1 MATCTY
7 CGKPA
12 GLGSSFHV
20 DCKHPE
26 LASHA
31 VIAPPL
37 TQQQIEI
44 ESLIKQVEPR
54 IQRAVFRANMASGFT
69 FLAIGI
75 ALSVL
80 YAIVTK

>member
-1 MATCTY
+1 LATCTY

-12 GLGSSFHV
+12 GLGSNFHV
-20 DCKHPE
+20 NCKHPE
-26 LASHA
+26 LGGVP

-44 ESLIKQVEPR
+44 ESLITQVEPR

-69 FLAIGI
+69 FLAIGVVL
-75 ALSVL
+75 AVL
-80 YAIVTK
+80 YASMK